1 MDKLSRNL
9 TKIDVLLDKLGLLHE
24 GLKGKDEADLYEL
37 KLVRR
42 YADELAVLL
51 DQVLEDSPKGTTT
64 TPPAV
69 PQHSSPEMPKAAIE
83 EKPND
88 VPPPREPQSNGN
100 EEEVTS
106 FSLQLDEEPEEIP
119 VEEPSKAP
127 VSKAPETPP
136 APLPPK
142 EEARKEPVK
151 KVDPLVAATVL
162 EDEDNSDVNYRFR
175 EDKPQ
180 VLDRLKNKPISSLQR
195 EIGLN
200 ERFWFAT
207 ELFDGDGEELQ
218 KLLKEIDTLPD
229 LKQAELTLDV
239 KGSVK
244 YDWSGKEKVVQ
255 QFRALVQRRFQ

>member
-42 YADELAVLL
+42 YADELAILL
-51 DQVLEDSPKGTTT
+51 DQVLEDNPKGIAT
-64 TPPAV
+64 TPSAIVEPSA
-69 PQHSSPEMPKAAIE
+69 PEMPNAATE

-88 VPPPREPQSNGN
+88 VPPSREPQSNGS

-106 FSLQLDEEPEEIP
+106 FSLQLDEEPDETPIEEAP
-119 VEEPSKAP
+119 KAP

-136 APLPPK
+136 ALLSPK
-142 EEARKEPVK
+142 EETLKKSTK

-162 EDEDNSDVNYRFR
+162 DDEDNSDVNYRFR

-207 ELFDGDGEELQ
+207 ELFDGDAKALQ
-218 KLLKEIDTLPD
+218 DLLKELDTKPD
-229 LKQAELTLDV
+229 LTRAEMALEQAGRE
-239 KGSVK
+239 K
-244 YDWSGKEKVVQ
+244 YDWSGKDKVIQ
-255 QFRALVQRRFQ
+255 QFKALVQRRFQ